1 MEKTKLGI
9 SVELMAVIAVLA
21 CYFGGYTGMF
31 LVVGYILIAEK
42 DAWLKKWAVK
52 AMVIALAFAFIS
64 AVIYLVPNVINCL
77 DAVWGLI
84 NINIYLPFVDTFIN
98 ILNSV
103 LGLLEK
109 VLFLIMAVMAFL
121 HKTFEIPVIDD
132 FVTKNFG
139 ENE

>member
-42 DAWLKKWAVK
+42 DMWLKQWAVK
-52 AMVIALAFAFIS
+52 AMIITFAFSVVS
-64 AVIYLVPNVINCL
+64 AVIYLIPNLVNCFESI
-77 DAVWGLI
+77 ANLI
-84 NINIYLPFVDTFIN
+84 EMPFYYLLVDSIANT
-98 ILNSV
+98 LNTI

-109 VLFLIMAVMAFL
+109 IVFLVMAFIVFM
-121 HKTFEIPVIDD
+121 HKTVAIPFLDD
-132 FVTKNFG
+132 FVTKHFG